1 MRFFLNVWIAI
12 GLTISVYQI
21 GRAQSAVNPIPPTVL
36 VATITDSSS
45 GKALSFANAA
55 LATVGDSIVSSSL
68 VPENGKLV
76 LKAPKDGVYVLVISY
91 VGYGTYKRRVRIA
104 GSTDIG
110 TVSLGKKA
118 QELAEVE
125 IFRSSGKLSFVMC

>member
-36 VATITDSSS
+36 VATITDSNS

-76 LKAPKDGVYVLVISY
+76 LKAPKDGVYVLVISH
-91 VGYGTYKRRVRIA
+91 VGYGT
-104 GSTDIG
+104 
-110 TVSLGKKA
+110 
-118 QELAEVE
+118 
-125 IFRSSGKLSFVMC
+125 